1 MCLESFKTD
10 ELQQISD
17 ISGRK
22 PVLLGAR
29 HLHPDPFGK
38 GNERLPK
45 MVVSCNQHTSMSLA
59 KRRQIAQRLK
69 HIHRIADVVK
79 EDVIEFFV
87 WLESALELVLVRES
101 HGKFERWTSLLC
113 DFYNLRADVN
123 GFALTGLENS
133 QKIAGAATHRENFFL
148 WLHQKTKEPVKQF
161 VIVSVAVDP
170 ALAPSS
176 NLGQMISRALASL
189 LKGGWSPRRC
199 VRLALARKSG
209 HAAATV

>member
-59 KRRQIAQRLK
+59 KRRQIAQSLK
-69 HIHRIADVVK
+69 HIHRIAD
-79 EDVIEFFV
+79 IN
-87 WLESALELVLVRES
+87 A
-101 HGKFERWTSLLC
+101 
-113 DFYNLRADVN
+113 
-123 GFALTGLENS
+123 FAITWPDNRQE
-133 QKIAGAATHRENFFL
+133 IAGAAANR
-148 WLHQKTKEPVKQF
+148 
-161 VIVSVAVDP
+161 
-170 ALAPSS
+170 
-176 NLGQMISRALASL
+176 
-189 LKGGWSPRRC
+189 
-199 VRLALARKSG
+199 
-209 HAAATV
+209 